1 MNNSSFIGNLC
12 KDAVQQRQSQ
22 RTGTNYITFDIAVN
36 TLKDRPP
43 LYVSCIRTG
52 DNAKILPYLLKG
64 KKVYVRGSISAHAY
78 IGSSDN
84 QPHANLDLN
93 VFELELLSG
102 GGSATNEATHE
113 PHPMQAAPTPTTAPQ
128 SPSNPFPP
136 SDADNLPF

>member
-12 KDAVQQRQSQ
+12 KDAVQRQSQ
-22 RTGTNYITFDIAVN
+22 KTGTTYITFDIAVN
-36 TLKDRPP
+36 TLKDRTP

-52 DNAKILPYLLKG
+52 DNARLLPYLLKG

-78 IGSSDN
+78 IGSNDN

-102 GGSATNEATHE
+102 GGSATNETTHE
-113 PHPMQAAPTPTTAPQ
+113 QQPSVQTPTTAPQ
-128 SPSNPFPP
+128 SPSNPFPQ

>member
-12 KDAVQQRQSQ
+12 KDAIQRQSPK
-22 RTGTNYITFDIAVN
+22 TGTTYITFDIAVN
-36 TLKDRPP
+36 TFKDRPP

-52 DNAKILPYLLKG
+52 DNAKLLPYLLKG

-78 IGSSDN
+78 IGSNDN

-102 GGSATNEATHE
+102 NSTQANEPTHE
-113 PHPMQAAPTPTTAPQ
+113 PQPQAQQAPQ
-128 SPSNPFPP
+128 SPTNPFPP